1 MLLAGSIH
9 LGSNNVQPRNQTGGI
24 VVVVGRNKNS
34 RPTSLSHVVALEL
47 QGVKVRDTVEGLSE
61 CWFRK

>member
-1 MLLAGSIH
+1 ML
-9 LGSNNVQPRNQTGGI
+9 PRCFVV

-34 RPTSLSHVVALEL
+34 RPTSLSHVATLEL
-47 QGVKVRDTVEGLSE
+47 KGDKVRDTVEGLSD